1 MSIYEDETFQGKI
14 GKTINDS
21 TPWWPLAEESSEK
34 KPNVV
39 VILLDDLGF
48 SQLGCYGSSIS
59 TPAIDRLASEG
70 LRYNNFHTTAI
81 CSPTRAALL
90 TGRNP
95 HSVGVSFVSEYDS
108 GFPHS
113 RGKIRKD
120 SALLSEVLV
129 DRGYNTFAVGKW
141 HLAPG
146 KEQTNSGPFDNWPL
160 GRGFEKFYGFLP
172 GATNQW
178 NPDLVEDNHRIRQP
192 KPAEEGYHITEDLTD
207 RAISYIKNQTSES
220 PNKPFFLYLAYG
232 APHAPHHAPEE
243 FIAKYKGKFDKGWDV
258 IREEW
263 YANQKKLG
271 LIPQD
276 AILPERNPDIKAWG
290 DLSAEEKRL
299 YARLQEA
306 FAGFL
311 EHTDHHI
318 GRFISFLEEIN
329 RLEDTLVILLSDNGA
344 CAMGGEEG
352 TVNSWHGGSESLE
365 SKLTRLNEIGG
376 PKANNHYP
384 KGWAYAGNTPLK
396 WYKSYVHEGGIR
408 DPLIIRYPKK
418 IKDPGTIRTQYHHVT
433 DIVPTVLEL
442 LELDMPN
449 YLKGI
454 KQQPVHGISMLY
466 TFKKNDKTR
475 KTTQYY
481 EMIGNRG
488 IWHNGWKAVSAHTP
502 NGDFEHDEWEL
513 YHTDTDFTET
523 NNLAEIYPEKLQE
536 LIELW
541 WQEAENYGV
550 FPLDGRT
557 LDKKLVGLKKA
568 KTTQVEP
575 SFKVFYPS
583 MAPFHGSV
591 APDLR
596 NKDFDITAEVRV
608 TDDTEGVIL
617 AHGENS
623 GGISIFIQ
631 DGKLHFYYNHK
642 NIDEYLVRSDKKL
655 LPGDNHL
662 KVRHHKRNNDQGTI
676 SLYAN
681 DELIGEGIIGQ
692 IHDLGF
698 FNGLYHVGYNELSY
712 ITPYYKDPFSLGEQL
727 KKLKII
733 TGSYEK
739 DLQEV
744 IEKELAIE

>member
-14 GKTINDS
+14 GKTIDDS
-21 TPWWPLAEESSEK
+21 TPWWPLPEKSSEK

-178 NPDLVEDNHRIRQP
+178 NPDLVEDNHRIRQR

-276 AILPERNPDIKAWG
+276 AILPERNPDIKEWD

>member
-1 MSIYEDETFQGKI
+1 MSRYIDETFQGKI
-14 GKTINDS
+14 AKTVEES
-21 TPWWPLAEESSEK
+21 TPWWPGDESSSEK

-48 SQLGCYGSSIS
+48 SQLGCYGSTIS
-59 TPAIDRLASEG
+59 TPNIDQLAKEG

-129 DRGYNTFAVGKW
+129 EHGYNTFAVGKW

-146 KEQTNSGPFDNWPL
+146 KEQTNKGPFDNWPL

-192 KPAEEGYHITEDLTD
+192 NTAEEGYHITEDLTD
-207 RAISYIKNQTSES
+207 KAISYIKNQTSEA
-220 PNKPFFLYLAYG
+220 PDKPFFLYLAYG
-232 APHAPHHAPEE
+232 APHAPHHAPKE
-243 FIAKYKGKFDKGWDV
+243 FIDKYKGKFDQGWDV
-258 IREEW
+258 IRQQW
-263 YANQKKLG
+263 FQRQKEIG
-271 LIPQD
+271 LIPKD
-276 AILPERNPDIKAWG
+276 AVLPERNPDIKAW
-290 DLSAEEKRL
+290 DELSDDEKKL

-311 EHTDHHI
+311 EHTDYHI
-318 GRFISFLEEIN
+318 GRFVSFLEEIN
-329 RLEDTLVILLSDNGA
+329 RLEDTLFIFLSDNGA

-352 TVNSWHGGSESLE
+352 TVNTWHGRNESLE
-365 SKLTRLNEIGG
+365 SKIARLDEIGS

-396 WYKSYVHEGGIR
+396 WYKSYVHEGGVR
-408 DPLIIRYPKK
+408 DPLIIRYPEK

-442 LELDMPN
+442 LELEMPKQ
-449 YLKGI
+449 YKGV
-454 KQQPVHGISMLY
+454 KQQPVHGTSMLY
-466 TFKKNDKTR
+466 TLEKNGETR

-502 NGDFEHDEWEL
+502 NGDFDQDVWEL
-513 YHTDTDFTET
+513 YHTDADFTEM
-523 NNLAEIYPEKLQE
+523 NNLADAYPEKLQE
-536 LIELW
+536 LINLW
-541 WQEAENYGV
+541 NKEAETYGV

-557 LDKKLVGLKKA
+557 LDKKLEGMNKLKR
-568 KTTQVEP
+568 QSFEP
-575 SFKVFYPS
+575 TFRVLYPTE
-583 MAPFHGSV
+583 APFHGSV

-596 NKDFDITAEVRV
+596 NKDFEISADVHITEG
-608 TDDTEGVIL
+608 TEGVIL
-617 AHGENS
+617 AHGDNS
-623 GGISIFIQ
+623 GGISCFIKEGQ
-631 DGKLHFYYNHK
+631 LYFYFNNQNIQEYVIHSKEKFSLGDYRLSIRHEKLANNQGK
-642 NIDEYLVRSDKKL
+642 I
-655 LPGDNHL
+655 
-662 KVRHHKRNNDQGTI
+662 T
-676 SLYAN
+676 LYAN
-681 DELIGEGIIGQ
+681 DVLIGEGVIGN
-692 IHDLGF
+692 IDSLGF
-698 FNGLYHVGYNELSY
+698 FNGMLHIGYNELSY
-712 ITPYYKDPFSLGEQL
+712 ITPYYKDPFSLGENLRKVSIRTDKYQIDL
-727 KKLKII
+727 K
-733 TGSYEK
+733 
-739 DLQEV
+739 EV
-744 IEKELAIE
+744 IEKELAVE

>member
-1 MSIYEDETFQGKI
+1 MSIYQDEKFQGKI
-14 GKTINDS
+14 GKTIDDS
-21 TPWWPLAEESSEK
+21 IPWWPLAEESSEK

-113 RGKIRKD
+113 RGKVRKD

-207 RAISYIKNQTSES
+207 RAITYIKNQTSES

-263 YANQKKLG
+263 FTNQKKLG
-271 LIPQD
+271 LVPQD
-276 AILPERNPDIKAWG
+276 AVLPERNPDIKAWD

-311 EHTDHHI
+311 EHTDYHI
-318 GRFISFLEEIN
+318 GRFISFLDEIN
-329 RLEDTLVILLSDNGA
+329 LLEDTLVILLSDNGA

-352 TVNSWHGGSESLE
+352 TVNSWHGGGESLE
-365 SKLTRLNEIGG
+365 AKLARLNEIGS

-418 IKDPGTIRTQYHHVT
+418 IKDPGTVRTQYHHVT

-442 LELDMPN
+442 LNLDMPN

-454 KQQPVHGISMLY
+454 KQQPVHGTSMLY
-466 TFKKNDKTR
+466 TFEKNDKTR

-557 LDKKLVGLKKA
+557 LDKKLAGLKKV
-568 KTTQVEP
+568 KTTEVEP

-583 MAPFHGSV
+583 LAPFHGSV

-596 NKDFDITAEVRV
+596 NKDFDITAEVRI

-631 DGKLHFYYNHK
+631 GGKLHFYYNHK
-642 NIDEYLVRSDKKL
+642 NIDKYLVRSDKRL
-655 LPGDNHL
+655 LSGDHHL
-662 KVRHHKRNNDQGTI
+662 KIRHHKRKDDQGMI
-676 SLYAN
+676 RLYAN
-681 DELIGEGIIGQ
+681 DELIGEGIIGH

-712 ITPYYKDPFSLGEQL
+712 ITPYYKEPFSLGDQL
-727 KKLKII
+727 KKIKII